1 MATNSTVI
9 VEKSPTTN
17 VVTTVTQSSSAL
29 SQFKGI
35 PGKSAYQLALDSG
48 FVGTFNEWIESL
60 KGEQGIQG
68 IRGEKG
74 EKGDRGIQ
82 GIQGLRG
89 IQGERGLTGL
99 QGLTGDKGDKGDKG
113 ASFNYEWADTFLGV
127 KTSEEAEFV
136 FTNLKGDQGDSAYE
150 VALNNGFV
158 GSQLEWLDS
167 LKINLMINP
176 SVKNHLFSNNGVDP
190 IWVSIE
196 DKLNSEEVNWDLGE
210 L

>member
-9 VEKSPTTN
+9 VEKLPTTN

-35 PGKSAYQLALDSG
+35 PGKSAYQLFIDSG
-48 FVGTFNEWIESL
+48 FNGSFEDWKNSL
-60 KGEQGIQG
+60 IGPQGPKGDRGDKGEKGDTGNQGIQG
-68 IRGEKG
+68 IQGERGF
-74 EKGDRGIQ
+74 KGDRGERGFQGIQGIQ
-82 GIQGLRG
+82 GIQGL
-89 IQGERGLTGL
+89 
-99 QGLTGDKGDKGDKG
+99 KGDIGK
-113 ASFNYEWADTFLGV
+113 
-127 KTSEEAEFV
+127 
-136 FTNLKGDQGDSAYE
+136 SAYE

-167 LKINLMINP
+167 LKANLMINP
-176 SVKNHLFSNNGVDP
+176 SVKNHLLSNNGVDP

-196 DKLNSEEVNWDLGE
+196 DRLNLEEITWDLGE